1 MILETARAASALK
14 SRGTERRETRYDSAG
29 MSRAQMQQAHFR
41 FYAEL
46 NDLLPLPRRG
56 LRFTHAFEAVA
67 SLKDAIEAF
76 GVPHTEVDLILA
88 NGEPAV
94 FSHLLRDGDRISV
107 YPVFRSLDL
116 APLTHLQPRS
126 ESEMRFVLDT
136 HLGKLAAHL
145 RMLGF
150 DSLYGHDCRD
160 EELAQISAGEQ
171 RTLLSRDRGLL
182 KRSLVTRG
190 YVVRAAEPREQLVE
204 VLRRFNLSGSVV
216 PFRRCLDCN
225 SLLQVVSKDLIS
237 HRLPPETRK
246 HYNEFHICSG
256 CNRLYWKG
264 SHYQRMASL
273 IERMIESV
281 KPGCPEGTR
290 SLSTLT

>member
-1 MILETARAASALK
+1 MILRTTRAASALK
-14 SRGTERRETRYDSAG
+14 NKRGAVPDTLRFCRNEQG
-29 MSRAQMQQAHFR
+29 QMPQVQFR

-46 NDLLPLPRRG
+46 NDLLSQPGRG
-56 LRFTHAFEAVA
+56 LSFTHDFETAA

-88 NGEPAV
+88 NGEPAA
-94 FSHLLRDGDRISV
+94 FSHLLRHGDRISV

-126 ESEMRFVLDT
+126 EDEMRFVLDT

-160 EELAQISAGEQ
+160 EELAQLSAQEQ

-190 YVVRAAEPREQLVE
+190 YLVRAAQPREQLVE
-204 VLRRFNLSGSVV
+204 VLRRFNLSGSVA
-216 PFRRCLDCN
+216 PFRRCLACN
-225 SLLQVVSKDLIS
+225 CLLQVVSKDLIC
-237 HRLPPETRK
+237 HRLPSETRK
-246 HYNEFHICSG
+246 HYDEFHICPG
-256 CNRLYWKG
+256 CDRLYWKG
-264 SHYQRMASL
+264 SHYQRMVGL
-273 IERMIESV
+273 IARMIDSV
-281 KPGCPEGTR
+281 RAGLP
-290 SLSTLT
+290 

>member
-1 MILETARAASALK
+1 MQRAR
-14 SRGTERRETRYDSAG
+14 
-29 MSRAQMQQAHFR
+29 FR

-46 NDLLPLPRRG
+46 NDFLPQPKRG
-56 LRFTHAFEAVA
+56 QCFSYAFEAVA
-67 SLKDAIEAF
+67 SLKDTVEAF
-76 GVPHTEVDLILA
+76 GIPHTEVDLILA
-88 NGEPAV
+88 NGKTV
-94 FSHLLRDGDRISV
+94 TFSYLLRDGDRISV

-116 APLTHLQPRS
+116 GPLSRLQPRS
-126 ESEMRFVLDT
+126 EGEMRFVLDT

-150 DSLYGHDCRD
+150 DSLYRNDRRD
-160 EELAQISAGEQ
+160 EELAHISADQQ

-190 YVVRAAEPREQLVE
+190 YLVRAAQPREQLLE
-204 VLRRFNLSGSVV
+204 VLRRFNLSGSVA

-225 SLLQVVSKDLIS
+225 TLLQAVPKDQIS

-246 HYNEFHICSG
+246 HYDEFHACPG

-264 SHYQRMASL
+264 SHYQRMAVL
-273 IERMIESV
+273 IGRMIDSV
-281 KPGCPEGTR
+281 NPAATND
-290 SLSTLT
+290 LDH

>member
-1 MILETARAASALK
+1 
-14 SRGTERRETRYDSAG
+14 
-29 MSRAQMQQAHFR
+29 MQQAHFR

-46 NDLLPLPRRG
+46 NDLLPLPGRG
-56 LRFTHAFEAVA
+56 LSFTHDFEAAA

-76 GVPHTEVDLILA
+76 GVPHTEVDFILA
-88 NGEPAV
+88 NGEPAA
-94 FSHLLRDGDRISV
+94 FSRLLQNGDRISV
-107 YPVFRSLDL
+107 YPVFCSLDL
-116 APLTHLQPRS
+116 TPLTHLQPRS

-150 DSLYGHDCRD
+150 DSLYGNDCRD
-160 EELAQISAGEQ
+160 EELAQISADEQ

-190 YVVRAAEPREQLVE
+190 YLVRAAQPREQLVE
-204 VLRRFNLSGSVV
+204 VLRRFNLSGSVA

-225 SLLQVVSKDLIS
+225 SLLQVVPKDLIG

-246 HYNEFHICSG
+246 HYEEFHICPR

-264 SHYQRMASL
+264 SHYQRMADF
-273 IERMIESV
+273 IERMID
-281 KPGCPEGTR
+281 
-290 SLSTLT
+290 SLNPAAPKDLAHRAR